1 MDRVKWLLDAV
12 TGSFLGVTV
21 EYDSNGSLTTKEISA
36 ERGESIFVS
45 NTAELQQLKTSS
57 QVSCDYENAEGKTL
71 DYI

>member
-12 TGSFLGVTV
+12 TGSLLGVTV

-36 ERGESIFVS
+36 KRGESILVS

-57 QVSCDYENAEGKTL
+57 QVSCDYENVEGKIL
-71 DYI
+71 DYS